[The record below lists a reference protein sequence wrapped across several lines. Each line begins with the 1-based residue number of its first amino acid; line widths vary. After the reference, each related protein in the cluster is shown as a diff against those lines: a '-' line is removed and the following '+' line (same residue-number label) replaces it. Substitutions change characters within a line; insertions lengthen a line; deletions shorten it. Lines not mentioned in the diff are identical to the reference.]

1 MATASQLVTL
11 VDDFVGGGGQL
22 EALDRLIAAVDKC
35 YGDEAVL
42 LAEALRARGG
52 VALLVSL
59 IADGS
64 SDLHVRAMSVVGNVV
79 AEVFEPRAADTLD
92 AVMGGGGLDA
102 IAAHLHSPYPSNVYA
117 AATLQNITGF
127 SLEACE
133 HLHANGAL
141 KALEELLNDD
151 DPALAEFASG
161 ALANLHTNLGE
172 TLGPTSGETEAALNR
187 RRALDVAAAMQQ
199 RSAAKVMQRSV
210 RAFSARRLRRRSRC
224 APAAPT
230 SWLPTAERRAR
241 KTGRRRAARGTT
253 EGRRSTGSA
262 SRVSMALERRG
273 RHRRTASCAPR

>member
-1 MATASQLVTL
+1 M
-11 VDDFVGGGGQL
+11 
-22 EALDRLIAAVDKC
+22 
-35 YGDEAVL
+35 
-42 LAEALRARGG
+42 
-52 VALLVSL
+52 
-59 IADGS
+59 
-64 SDLHVRAMSVVGNVV
+64 
-79 AEVFEPRAADTLD
+79 
-92 AVMGGGGLDA
+92 
-102 IAAHLHSPYPSNVYA
+102 YA

-210 RAFSARRLRRRSRC
+210 RAFSARRLRNAMPRIPPPPEPLITRGAAAATSGGAASPAPPAATRPLVLLLGAEGARDELCAALRSHLGSRAGAADARPRGGGERRRRRDRGAAARHLVARRSSRRPRSSSHSWPAPSRPTTEE
-224 APAAPT
+224 APARSSMCSSTFLAP
-230 SWLPTAERRAR
+230 P
-241 KTGRRRAARGTT
+241 
-253 EGRRSTGSA
+253 A
-262 SRVSMALERRG
+262 S
-273 RHRRTASCAPR
+273 